1 MGKGTKT
8 QMVQHFG
15 TNREKSRR
23 MTSHANAR
31 APVGPPDWAP
41 AYLSALEVCLGQK
54 IKAAEAANV
63 TPRTVQRRR
72 NIDAG
77 FAAEEQDRME
87 VVKDAVESEIT
98 RRAIEGVTR
107 KRYDRNGK
115 LISQDIEYSDV
126 LLLRLAER
134 TETGSWRQKQ
144 QIESSLRFAYATRAE
159 RKAALEKARAEL
171 TQPVTCAAPNGLYDC
186 ERERSV
192 RTPDGPTVAHLRAS
206 GRVEIGDSIAKQ
218 SFSEKTRQS
227 EKFHAPSETR
237 DGHLGKRLGPVERK
251 SWKKFGT

>member
-1 MGKGTKT
+1 M
-8 QMVQHFG
+8 
-15 TNREKSRR
+15 KSRP
-23 MTSHANAR
+23 NAR

-41 AYLSALEVCLGQK
+41 AYLSALEVSLGQK
-54 IKAAEAANV
+54 IKAAKAASV

-72 NIDAG
+72 KVDVA

-115 LISQDIEYSDV
+115 LISEEIDYSDA

-144 QIESSLRFAYATRAE
+144 QVESAQTATFATRAE
-159 RKAALEKARAEL
+159 RKAALEKARAAIAHE
-171 TQPVTCAAPNGLYDC
+171 TVTRAAPGVANKSG
-186 ERERSV
+186 V
-192 RTPDGPTVAHLRAS
+192 GIPDGSNLATLRAS
-206 GRVEIGDSIAKQ
+206 GSVD
-218 SFSEKTRQS
+218 
-227 EKFHAPSETR
+227 
-237 DGHLGKRLGPVERK
+237 LGGAASKRLISLSVSQTEK
-251 SWKKFGT
+251 SNALDKSAWRASGVAKLPA